1 MNPRL
6 RKNWEREPPC
16 TEDDLVAA
24 FGRARKAHDQRHRL
38 AKKYLDVYRLK
49 RLLYDRWRA
58 RRDFTYFVKQVR
70 PDVIVGRHH
79 RIMARAF
86 ERLARGELLRL
97 MIFMPPGHT
106 KSLFTSILLPAWL
119 LGLDPK
125 GRILATSHT
134 KDLVEGFGRDIKD
147 LIGSDEYRRLFPGV
161 ALRADVKA
169 AARWDTDK
177 GGKYVGVGVGGAVAG
192 KRADLLG
199 IIDDPISEQDAY
211 SDTVREK
218 VKKWYP
224 GGFRTRL
231 LPGTPIV
238 LVMTRWHHADL
249 AGHLLTESKI
259 NEKKEQWEVI
269 SFPAVLDRE
278 SAAFLNRAD
287 NDNEAPAR
295 AGDALFPELWPIEEM
310 RVLREEMPPNVW
322 QALYLQ
328 RPLAEEGGIFKTH
341 WWQPWPREMGLPEW
355 DYILQ
360 VWDTAY
366 EEDEENDY
374 SACTTWGV
382 FWDEMKRRYALFLL
396 DRYNERRD
404 FPDLRED
411 ALGLYQRYQP
421 DAVLIE
427 PKATGKSVVQE
438 LRRRGVPVR
447 EYRVER
453 TTRGRELSKVAR
465 AHAAAVTLWGGAVYY
480 PEGMRWAR
488 EVIDQCAEFPKGEHD
503 DMVDTCT
510 MAWIYLRRTWW
521 AHVKTDEDD
530 EDDETEAAK
539 PREAAYG

>member
-1 MNPRL
+1 MNPKL
-6 RKNWEREPPC
+6 RTNWERPQPC

-24 FGRARKAHDQRHRL
+24 FGRAREAHDKRHRL
-38 AKKYLDVYRLK
+38 AKRYLDVYRLK

-58 RRDFTYFVKQVR
+58 RRDFCYYVKLVR

-79 RIMARAF
+79 KIMAQAF
-86 ERLARGELLRL
+86 ERIARGELMRL
-97 MIFMPPGHT
+97 MVFMPPGHT

-125 GRILATSHT
+125 GRVLATSHT

-169 AARWDTDK
+169 AARWDTSK

-211 SDTVREK
+211 SETVRER
-218 VKKWYP
+218 VRTWYP

-249 AGHLLTESKI
+249 AGHLLTESRI

-269 SFPAVLDRE
+269 SFPAVLDRK
-278 SAAFLNRAD
+278 SAAFLNKAA
-287 NDNEAPAR
+287 NDNGTPAR
-295 AGDALFPELWPIEEM
+295 AGDALFPELWPITEM
-310 RVLREEMPPNVW
+310 EALREEMPPSVW
-322 QALYLQ
+322 TALYMQ
-328 RPLAEEGGIFKTH
+328 RPSAEEGGIFKTH
-341 WWQPWPREMGLPEW
+341 WWQPWPREVPLPEW
-355 DYILQ
+355 EYILQ

-366 EEDEENDY
+366 EEKEENDY
-374 SACTTWGV
+374 SACTTWAV

-396 DRYNERRD
+396 DRYNERKD

-411 ALGLYQRYQP
+411 AIGLYERYQP
-421 DAVLIE
+421 DTVLIE
-427 PKATGKSVVQE
+427 PKATGKSIVQE

-447 EYRVER
+447 EYQIER

-465 AHAAAVTLWGGAVYY
+465 GHAAAVTLWGGAVYY
-480 PEGMRWAR
+480 PEGRRWAQ

-503 DMVDTCT
+503 DLADTCS

-521 AHVKTDEDD
+521 VHVKTDEDD
-530 EDDETEAAK
+530 EDDDAVAAK
-539 PREAAYG
+539 PKEAAYG